1 MDAFKMLDTAKE
13 KLNEMKRAKKGMAST
28 VIEGVLLIVIIGVL
42 LMVVVPVLNSI
53 NGSMPVSTGV
63 LGVAQSAIT
72 NNTGSALNIASIIP
86 MVLAA
91 STIIA
96 ALLVGL
102 YAVFFTK
109 K

>member
-1 MDAFKMLDTAKE
+1 MDANKVLATAKE
-13 KLNEMKRAKKGMAST
+13 QLKELRGSNKGMAST

-53 NGSMPVSTGV
+53 NGSMPTATGV

-72 NNTGSALNIASIIP
+72 NNTGSALNISSIIP

-102 YAVFFTK
+102 YAVFFK
-109 K
+109 R

>member
-1 MDAFKMLDTAKE
+1 MEPLKTIKDKVS
-13 KLNEMKRAKKGMAST
+13 KLGHTNKGMAST

-42 LMVVVPVLNSI
+42 LMIIVPVLSSI
-53 NGSMPVSTGV
+53 QTSMPTASGV
-63 LGVAQSAIT
+63 LGVAQSAVT
-72 NNTGSALNIASIIP
+72 NNTGSALNITSIVP

-102 YAVFFTK
+102 YAVFFKRT
-109 K
+109 